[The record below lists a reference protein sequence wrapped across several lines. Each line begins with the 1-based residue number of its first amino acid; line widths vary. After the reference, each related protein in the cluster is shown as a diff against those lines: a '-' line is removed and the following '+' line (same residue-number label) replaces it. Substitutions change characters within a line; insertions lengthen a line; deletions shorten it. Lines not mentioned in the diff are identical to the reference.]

1 MRVHFLLLLSLCLW
15 GGRLAAFSQGAVV
28 GYDSLRSEGLVVDSL
43 RLTSREEENPAL
55 QSSSLEAS
63 VLRTSSFSRT
73 SWRRFCDSLSMPWLV
88 VSSLVLPGAGQV
100 INADYW
106 KLPLVWGG
114 IGGATFGS
122 VYFHRRWTS
131 LRAEPLV
138 TDPSERLLQESRL
151 TEMYYLRNSCI
162 VAAAVSYSLSVADA
176 LISHE
181 RGYIS
186 PTAAL
191 FSSALLPGLGQL
203 YTQMYWK
210 IPIIYGAGVFL
221 VSQFMRMDQLYRRF
235 DKALT
240 YLVDE
245 RPETIDEFEGK
256 RSRQDIEYFRDYYRR
271 NRDLSLLGISLL
283 YFLNVVDAYVGAHLY
298 YWNVD
303 SNLAMRLYPS
313 FEPRCNGQSGV
324 LALNLNL
331 SF

>member
-1 MRVHFLLLLSLCLW
+1 MKHILLFFFLLPLALLSKAQDSVRLIAPQEME
-15 GGRLAAFSQGAVV
+15 RLA
-28 GYDSLRSEGLVVDSL
+28 DSLME
-43 RLTSREEENPAL
+43 LTPEAAVA
-55 QSSSLEAS
+55 SSSDE
-63 VLRTSSFSRT
+63 LRPLNPSLQTTPF
-73 SWRRFCDSLSMPWLV
+73 RRFCDTLSMSWTAL
-88 VSSLVLPGAGQV
+88 SALVLPGSGQV
-100 INADYW
+100 INGDYW
-106 KLPLVWGG
+106 KLPLVWGS
-114 IGGATFGS
+114 IGGFTYEG
-122 VYFHRRWTS
+122 VYFNRRLNALS
-131 LRAEPLV
+131 NEPLL
-138 TDPSERLLQESRL
+138 TDAALRLEQESRL
-151 TEMYYLRNSCI
+151 TETRYLRNGCFA
-162 VAAAVSYSLSVADA
+162 AAAVSYSFSVADA
-176 LISHE
+176 LISHS

-203 YTQMYWK
+203 YTEMYWK
-210 IPIIYGAGVFL
+210 IPVIYGAGVFL

-303 SNLAMRLYPS
+303 SNLAMRVYPS
-313 FEPRCNGQSGV
+313 FAPQWGGQNGV